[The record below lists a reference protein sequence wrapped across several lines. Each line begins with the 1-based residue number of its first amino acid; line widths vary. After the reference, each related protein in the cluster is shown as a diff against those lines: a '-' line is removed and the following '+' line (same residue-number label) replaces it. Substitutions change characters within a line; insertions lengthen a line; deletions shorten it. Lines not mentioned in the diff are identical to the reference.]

1 MQFKRMLCLCV
12 AAGLAQLA
20 LADELPFTD
29 QSLAVLQGAL
39 DFCTR
44 VNPGDAAKYGDQA
57 KFLVQDVPGEA
68 VGKIRNSDE
77 YKAAYDM
84 VSAELGKIS
93 SEQAAE
99 TCKGFLPPE
108 KDQES

>member
-1 MQFKRMLCLCV
+1 MKFKRMLCLCV
-12 AAGLAQLA
+12 AAGLSQFA
-20 LADELPFTD
+20 LADELRFTN
-29 QSLAVLQGAL
+29 QSLAVLQGTL

-44 VNPGDAAKYGDQA
+44 VNPGDAAKYGDHA
-57 KFLVQDVPGEA
+57 KLAVQGVPGEA

-77 YKAAYDM
+77 YKAVYDM

-99 TCKGFLPPE
+99 ACKGLLPPE
-108 KDQES
+108 GDQES